1 MTWNRNGNPGAWPL
15 PPAARA
21 SRGSGTTVAGGPC
34 LASRC
39 CRQASR
45 VSPELASHQPSGP
58 DAEPRAHAVCTAGL
72 WRPASRF
79 LAAPLFSF
87 SGPAGSLDAGTA
99 QHTGK
104 RKRPAVSSWQLLLP
118 HPTVAKGAG
127 RRHSPV
133 LCLHITKP
141 RKAGS
146 SSRLLGACDGFSF
159 PKAAQQSK

>member
-72 WRPASRF
+72 WRPCQPLPRCPTLQLLWTCRLSGRRNCPAHGEKEKARC
-79 LAAPLFSF
+79 LLLATAAPTSY
-87 SGPAGSLDAGTA
+87 SGQRGWKTTQPSSLPPYHETA
-99 QHTGK
+99 ESRELQQAA
-104 RKRPAVSSWQLLLP
+104 R
-118 HPTVAKGAG
+118 
-127 RRHSPV
+127 
-133 LCLHITKP
+133 CL
-141 RKAGS
+141 
-146 SSRLLGACDGFSF
+146 
-159 PKAAQQSK
+159 